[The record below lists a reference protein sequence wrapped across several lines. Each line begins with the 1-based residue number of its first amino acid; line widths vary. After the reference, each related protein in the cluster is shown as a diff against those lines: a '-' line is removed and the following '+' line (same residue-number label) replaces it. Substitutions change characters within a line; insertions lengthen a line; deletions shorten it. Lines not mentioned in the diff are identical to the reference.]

1 MTTYDLLVPRDE
13 EGYLVNPEDWN
24 EEIAR
29 RFALE
34 ENVELTKECWT
45 VINFMRDYY
54 ADHRVA
60 ADIRHVAKHLA
71 HELGCDKKTAKNCI
85 FGLFP
90 HGHVKQVCKIA
101 GMKRPRAWSTG

>member
-1 MTTYDLLVPRDE
+1 MTAEYPQVSRDE
-13 EGYLVNPEDWN
+13 EGYLINPEDWN
-24 EEIAR
+24 EELAR

-34 ENVELTKECWT
+34 EKLELTNECWI

-54 ADHRVA
+54 ADQRIA

-71 HELGCDKKTAKNCI
+71 NELGCDKKTARNRI
-85 FGLFP
+85 FVLFP

-101 GMKRPRAWSTG
+101 GMRRPRAWSTG